1 MKISG
6 IPGLSLF
13 HRIMSGGC
21 FGGCQILNETEL
33 EISYRN

>member
-21 FGGCQILNETEL
+21 FGGMSNFE
-33 EISYRN
+33 RNRT